1 MRDFV
6 NNVLAELQNNQSRS
20 NNGLVKMVVESAN
33 KSIVSNESYD
43 SIYNQLKNGLTTINE
58 QAVNPVISNILS
70 QFNKIEDTNDSRL
83 TKLSKVGNLSGLIKS
98 IKESST

>member
-6 NNVLAELQNNQSRS
+6 NNVLAELQNNQSLS

-58 QAVNPVISNILS
+58 QAVN
-70 QFNKIEDTNDSRL
+70 Q
-83 TKLSKVGNLSGLIKS
+83 
-98 IKESST
+98 